1 MSKVRKVYK
10 EIINANIIGVT
21 LEHNG
26 YGGGDASHGGYV
38 KININDITGTD
49 MKINGNESESFELLI
64 RGDAERETF
73 LEAFKMIV
81 AELETNR

>member
-10 EIINANIIGVT
+10 EFINANIIGVT

-26 YGGGDASHGGYV
+26 YGGGDAGHGGFV
-38 KININDITGTD
+38 RIIIEDLASTC
-49 MKINGNESESFELLI
+49 MEVNESESKSFELLI

-81 AELETNR
+81 AELENNK